1 MLFQT
6 RSTRP
11 KGAAGRSAASTVL
24 VGLTA
29 AIVNPGSLPVTEG
42 WNLAEPA
49 FTLLEPKDK
58 ARQRNIT
65 KPWLERNTRPLGAS
79 PGPPNTRKV
88 NPGPPNVQKV
98 NPGVP
103 AVQGR

>member
-6 RSTRP
+6 PFARL
-11 KGAAGRSAASTVL
+11 KGAAGLNAAGTVL

-29 AIVNPGSLPVTEG
+29 AIVNPVALPVTEG

-49 FTLLEPKDK
+49 FTLLDEKDK
-58 ARQRNIT
+58 ARQRKIT
-65 KPWLERNTRPLGAS
+65 KPWLEKNTRPLGTN
-79 PGPPNTRKV
+79 PGPPEKRKI
-88 NPGPPNVQKV
+88 NPGPPNMQKV